1 MTSAAEDIV
10 RGSLFVDYIGLFV
23 PAGVVTGAL
32 IAAFVAWWNERR
44 SPLDQ
49 LKSLIEIRKDWP
61 AYLQGVEAVDYEIGR
76 QLAKLRIAADV
87 ADLPGYRLQVDSGLA
102 AVQQARRRRQRTTRR
117 LMFWLTMAAIVIGT
131 SLYWSERYPDRP
143 ANERFWVALIVV
155 SLAGPVLT
163 LARDLW
169 ESRRKKI
176 ARAELLRT
184 TPASKDVWR

>member
-1 MTSAAEDIV
+1 MTMAAEDIV

-32 IAAFVAWWNERR
+32 IAALVAWWNERR

-49 LKSLIEIRKDWP
+49 LKSLIDIRKDWP
-61 AYLQGVEAVDYEIGR
+61 PYLKGVEAVDYEIGR

-87 ADLPGYRLQVDSGLA
+87 ADLPSYRLQVDSGLA

-117 LMFWLTMAAIVIGT
+117 LMFWLTMAVIVIGT
-131 SLYWSERYPDRP
+131 SLYWTERYPDRP
-143 ANERFWVALIVV
+143 ANERIWVPLIVL
-155 SLAGPVLT
+155 SLAGPLLV

-176 ARAELLRT
+176 ARAELLR
-184 TPASKDVWR
+184 AAQAGKGE